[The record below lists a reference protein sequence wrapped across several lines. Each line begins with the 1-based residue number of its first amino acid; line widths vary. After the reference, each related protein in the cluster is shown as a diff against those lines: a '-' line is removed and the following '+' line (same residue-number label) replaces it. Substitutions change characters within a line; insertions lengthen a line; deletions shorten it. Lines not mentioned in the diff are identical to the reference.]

1 MNCFSDLK
9 SFANSRPSASNFK
22 SFTRS
27 LEHFFLTEGQINF
40 GNKIPLMGPIA
51 TQNSETSI
59 QFHLRSNVQSV
70 SNVFGIPFL
79 LFHIFLNIEVVQ
91 H

>member
-1 MNCFSDLK
+1 MVQMTKNLVHSFYCILYQPKGLPTPSHNFSQFRVD
-9 SFANSRPSASNFK
+9 SHCA
-22 SFTRS
+22 
-27 LEHFFLTEGQINF
+27 
-40 GNKIPLMGPIA
+40 IA
-51 TQNSETSI
+51 TQNSI

-79 LFHIFLNIEVVQ
+79 LFHIFLNAEVVQ